1 MKLECYLDPIVI
13 QVVMQLEVK
22 QHCRCTCIVAAVGYC
37 AERAKDGT
45 PHISRMVT
53 WGSRQWWFDGF
64 VFAVAHGFSVV
75 CLATVV
81 TDCAID
87 VAVGAVF
94 IEGALRVFIL
104 SCWAWWYWLKAAST
118 PWVCNRCPSDHL
130 SAFFPST
137 N

>member
-1 MKLECYLDPIVI
+1 MPKPAFVSSRSRTCCDSEVNYTENTQKNVLTCDLANNEIQLDLLGDKNQDI
-13 QVVMQLEVK
+13 
-22 QHCRCTCIVAAVGYC
+22 
-37 AERAKDGT
+37 

-53 WGSRQWWFDGF
+53 QGSRRWWFDGF

-94 IEGALRVFIL
+94 IEGAL
-104 SCWAWWYWLKAAST
+104 
-118 PWVCNRCPSDHL
+118 
-130 SAFFPST
+130 
-137 N
+137 